1 MSIMKMEV
9 VPTMEDYNTNFTD
22 IISILSTIASFDDE
36 DCYVKELNFTDMT
49 ENSSEFFNF
58 FMYGVLLNIVGV
70 LGLLGN
76 IISIT
81 ILSRSVNYNILS

>member
-1 MSIMKMEV
+1 MEV